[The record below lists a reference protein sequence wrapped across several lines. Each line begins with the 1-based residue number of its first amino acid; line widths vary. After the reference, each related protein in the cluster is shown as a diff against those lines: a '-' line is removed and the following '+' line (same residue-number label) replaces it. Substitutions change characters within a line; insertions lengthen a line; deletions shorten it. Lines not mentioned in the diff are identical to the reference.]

1 MSAGDEIANDAA
13 KEQNATGAQQALDS
27 RLNDLSAYQGCFA
40 CGRRNDDG
48 LKLAFWMEGDEI
60 VTEFTPD
67 ARYQGF
73 PGVLH
78 GGILATLLDETL
90 SRTAMAEDRLMMTG
104 RLEVRYR
111 RPAPL
116 GPRLRVTAR
125 KLRSRSRM
133 VHAEGEVRLADDP
146 SVILADARGVF
157 LQVPQDYQQE
167 ATARYPGAEE
177 FFKKTAGE

>member
-1 MSAGDEIANDAA
+1 MSADEDIANDAA
-13 KEQNATGAQQALDS
+13 GAVSAEGAAKPLDP
-27 RLNDLSAYQGCFA
+27 RLNDLSPYQGCFA
-40 CGRRNDDG
+40 CGVRNNSG
-48 LKLAFWMEGDEI
+48 LKLTFWTEGDEI

-67 ARYQGF
+67 AHYQGF

-90 SRTAMAEDRLMMTG
+90 SRTASIEGRWMMTG

-111 RPAPL
+111 RPAPM

-125 KLRSRSRM
+125 ALSSRSRM

-157 LQVPQDYQQE
+157 LRVPPEYQQD
-167 ATARYPGAEE
+167 ASKNYPGAEE
-177 FFKKTAGE
+177 FFKL

>member
-1 MSAGDEIANDAA
+1 MSADEEIVEDAA
-13 KEQNATGAQQALDS
+13 GAEGAATSLDP
-27 RLNDLSAYQGCFA
+27 RLNDLSPYQGCFA
-40 CGRRNDDG
+40 CGVRNDSG
-48 LKLAFWMEGDEI
+48 LKLTFWTEGDEI

-67 ARYQGF
+67 AHYQGF

-90 SRTAMAEDRLMMTG
+90 SRTASIEGRWMMTG

-125 KLRSRSRM
+125 TLSSRSRM

-157 LQVPQDYQQE
+157 LRVPPEYQQD
-167 ATARYPGAEE
+167 ASKNYPGAEE
-177 FFKKTAGE
+177 FFKM

>member
-1 MSAGDEIANDAA
+1 MSAGEEIANETEGAKDART
-13 KEQNATGAQQALDS
+13 EERPLDP
-27 RLNDLSAYQGCFA
+27 RLNDLSPYQGCFA
-40 CGRRNDDG
+40 CGLRNEHG
-48 LKLAFWMEGDEI
+48 LQLTFWTEGDEI

-67 ARYQGF
+67 AHYQGF

-90 SRTAMAEDRLMMTG
+90 SRTASIKGRWMMTG
-104 RLEVRYR
+104 RLEIRYR

-125 KLRSRSRM
+125 QISSRSRI

-146 SVILADARGVF
+146 DVILADARGVF
-157 LQVPQDYQQE
+157 LRVPEDYQKE
-167 ATARYPGAEE
+167 ASQQFPGAEE
-177 FFKKTAGE
+177 FFKI

>member
-1 MSAGDEIANDAA
+1 MSAGDEIADETKDGKDAA
-13 KEQNATGAQQALDS
+13 SELDP
-27 RLNDLSAYQGCFA
+27 RLNDRSPYQGCFA
-40 CGRRNDDG
+40 CGLRNDAG
-48 LKLAFWMEGDEI
+48 LKLTFWMEGDEI

-67 ARYQGF
+67 AHYQGF

-90 SRTAMAEDRLMMTG
+90 SRTASIEGRWMMTG

-111 RPAPL
+111 RPAPM

-125 KLRSRSRM
+125 ALSSRSRM

-157 LQVPQDYQQE
+157 LRVPPEYQQD
-167 ATARYPGAEE
+167 ASKNYPGAEE
-177 FFKKTAGE
+177 FFKL

>member
-1 MSAGDEIANDAA
+1 MSAGDEIADETKDGKDAA
-13 KEQNATGAQQALDS
+13 SELDP
-27 RLNDLSAYQGCFA
+27 RLNDLSPYQGCFA
-40 CGRRNDDG
+40 CGVRNDAG
-48 LKLAFWMEGDEI
+48 LKLTFWMEGDEI

-67 ARYQGF
+67 AHYQGF

-90 SRTAMAEDRLMMTG
+90 SRTASIEGRWMMTG
-104 RLEVRYR
+104 RLEIRYR
-111 RPAPL
+111 RPAPM

-125 KLRSRSRM
+125 QISSRSRM

-157 LQVPQDYQQE
+157 LRVPDEYQKE
-167 ATARYPGAEE
+167 AAENYPGAEE
-177 FFKKTAGE
+177 FFKM

>member
-1 MSAGDEIANDAA
+1 MSADETIAQST
-13 KEQNATGAQQALDS
+13 EGATSAEKPLDP
-27 RLNDLSAYQGCFA
+27 RLNDLSPYQGCFA
-40 CGRRNDDG
+40 CGVRNDSG
-48 LKLAFWMEGDEI
+48 LKLTFWVEGDEI
-60 VTEFTPD
+60 VTEFTPEQHF
-67 ARYQGF
+67 QGF

-90 SRTAMAEDRLMMTG
+90 SRTASIEGRWMMTG

-125 KLRSRSRM
+125 QLSARSRM

-157 LQVPQDYQQE
+157 LRVPQEYQQE
-167 ATARYPGAEE
+167 ASAKYPGAEE
-177 FFKKTAGE
+177 FFKIE

>member
-1 MSAGDEIANDAA
+1 MSAGDEIADETKDGKDAA
-13 KEQNATGAQQALDS
+13 SELDP
-27 RLNDLSAYQGCFA
+27 RLNDLSPYQGCFA
-40 CGRRNDDG
+40 CGVRNDAG
-48 LKLAFWMEGDEI
+48 LKLTFWMEGDEI

-67 ARYQGF
+67 AHYQGF

-90 SRTAMAEDRLMMTG
+90 SRTASIEGRWMMTG
-104 RLEVRYR
+104 RLEIRYR
-111 RPAPL
+111 RPAPM

-125 KLRSRSRM
+125 QISSRSRM

-157 LQVPQDYQQE
+157 LRVPKEYQKE
-167 ATARYPGAEE
+167 AAENYPGAEE
-177 FFKKTAGE
+177 FFKM

>member
-1 MSAGDEIANDAA
+1 MSAGDEIADETKDGKDAA
-13 KEQNATGAQQALDS
+13 SELDP
-27 RLNDLSAYQGCFA
+27 RLNDLSPYQGCFA
-40 CGRRNDDG
+40 CGLRNDAG
-48 LKLAFWMEGDEI
+48 LKLTFWMEGNDI

-67 ARYQGF
+67 AHYQGF

-90 SRTAMAEDRLMMTG
+90 SRTASIEGRWMMTG
-104 RLEVRYR
+104 RLEIRYR

-125 KLRSRSRM
+125 QLSSRSRM
-133 VHAEGEVRLADDP
+133 VQAEGEVRLADDP

-157 LQVPQDYQQE
+157 LRVPEEYQKE
-167 ATARYPGAEE
+167 AAASFPGAEE
-177 FFKKTAGE
+177 FFKM